1 MSCQSESG
9 RLAKFAGRLSSGIA
23 QLSSKQA
30 FFTGL
35 AVGASGTG
43 LGAVMVA
50 NRQRIASLFQRAKT
64 PRQAIA
70 VSGKLQLANGTPQA
84 KKQSKPIPA
93 LAAGNRGKSKPKP
106 IPGLTKGSPSRSTAK
121 PIPVLATSPTTLQAA
136 AVEMKTGSGEPFLA
150 KKSYRV
156 VRADGND
163 TGLAVTP
170 YLDSTQANGKPAVK
184 ANTWGVTHTGSGA
197 LVDGPYDN
205 IDQAQELATK
215 LSNLSW
221 TRVMSKQEVG
231 QAQRIVQAHRKS
243 RSGDRE
249 L

>member
-1 MSCQSESG
+1 MACQSN
-9 RLAKFAGRLSSGIA
+9 AGRISQLSSRISSGIS

-43 LGAVMVA
+43 LGATVIA
-50 NRQRIASLFQRAKT
+50 NRQRIASLFQRAKV
-64 PRQAIA
+64 PRQALA
-70 VSGKLQLANGTPQA
+70 VSSQFGPANETPRG
-84 KKQSKPIPA
+84 KKQPKPIPA
-93 LAAGNRGKSKPKP
+93 LAAGSGGKSKPKP
-106 IPGLTKGSPSRSTAK
+106 IPGLTKGGSARSTAK
-121 PIPVLATSPTTLQAA
+121 PIPVLATSPTTLQATP
-136 AVEMKTGSGEPFLA
+136 VEMKTGSGEPYLA
-150 KKSYRV
+150 QNSYRV
-156 VRADGND
+156 VRDDGSD
-163 TGLAVTP
+163 TGLAITP
-170 YLDSTQANGKPAVK
+170 YLDSGQANGKPAVK
-184 ANTWGVTHTGSGA
+184 ADAWGVTHTGSGA

-221 TRVMSKQEVG
+221 SRAMSKQEVG

>member
-1 MSCQSESG
+1 M
-9 RLAKFAGRLSSGIA
+9 
-23 QLSSKQA
+23 SSKQA

-43 LGAVMVA
+43 LGALLVT
-50 NRQRIASLFQRAKT
+50 NRQRLTNLLQRTKA
-64 PRQAIA
+64 PRQALA
-70 VSGKLQLANGTPQA
+70 VNSQSGPANGTPRV
-84 KKQSKPIPA
+84 KKQPKPIPA
-93 LAAGNRGKSKPKP
+93 LAAGSGGKSQPKP
-106 IPGLTKGSPSRSTAK
+106 IPGLTKSGSSRSTAK

-136 AVEMKTGSGEPFLA
+136 AVEMKTGSDEPYLA
-150 KKSYRV
+150 QNSYRV
-156 VRADGND
+156 VRADGSD

-170 YLDSTQANGKPAVK
+170 YLDPGQANGKPAVK
-184 ANTWGVTHTGSGA
+184 ADAWGVTHTGSGA

-205 IDQAQELATK
+205 IEQAQELATK

-221 TRVMSKQEVG
+221 SGAMSMQEVS

-243 RSGDRE
+243 RAGDCE

>member
-9 RLAKFAGRLSSGIA
+9 RLAKFAGRLSSGIS

-43 LGAVMVA
+43 LGVAVIA
-50 NRQRIASLFQRAKT
+50 NRQRLTGLLQRAKT

-70 VSGKLQLANGTPQA
+70 MSGKLQLANETPRG
-84 KKQSKPIPA
+84 KKQPKPIPA
-93 LAAGNRGKSKPKP
+93 LVAGKPKPKP
-106 IPGLTKGSPSRSTAK
+106 IPGLTKSGSNRSTAK

-136 AVEMKTGSGEPFLA
+136 AVEMKTGSGEPYLA
-150 KKSYRV
+150 QNSYRV
-156 VRADGND
+156 VRADGSD

-170 YLDSTQANGKPAVK
+170 YLDSGQANGKPAVK
-184 ANTWGVTHTGSGA
+184 ADAWGVTHTGSGA

-221 TRVMSKQEVG
+221 TGAMSKQEIG